1 MKKSNKELY
10 VGEWKNNQREGWGKV
25 YNMLGQMVQ
34 DGEFI

>member
-25 YNMLGQMVQ
+25 YNMLG
-34 DGEFI
+34 